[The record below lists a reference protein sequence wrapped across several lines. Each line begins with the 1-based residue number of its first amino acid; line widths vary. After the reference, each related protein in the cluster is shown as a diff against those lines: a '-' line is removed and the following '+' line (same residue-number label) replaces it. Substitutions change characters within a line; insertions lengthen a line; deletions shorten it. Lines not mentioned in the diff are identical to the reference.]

1 MLCQI
6 IKRLVDQRKQEAHKV
21 HPGLQCFKEGV
32 KVIPIESIPGIRE
45 TGWKPSARNTRVSKV
60 SEESADPDT
69 LMKSFKIVLN
79 SVSSRFKFEPFP
91 QSNFFSFCFTNKLLF
106 QFCIIHISK
115 KFYLL
120 PWIGSIMYRTLD
132 DKSISLII
140 FLKKFRPK

>member
-1 MLCQI
+1 MGSLKLLITFFNFKMLCQI

-79 SVSSRFKFEPFP
+79 SVS
-91 QSNFFSFCFTNKLLF
+91 
-106 QFCIIHISK
+106 
-115 KFYLL
+115 
-120 PWIGSIMYRTLD
+120 
-132 DKSISLII
+132 
-140 FLKKFRPK
+140 